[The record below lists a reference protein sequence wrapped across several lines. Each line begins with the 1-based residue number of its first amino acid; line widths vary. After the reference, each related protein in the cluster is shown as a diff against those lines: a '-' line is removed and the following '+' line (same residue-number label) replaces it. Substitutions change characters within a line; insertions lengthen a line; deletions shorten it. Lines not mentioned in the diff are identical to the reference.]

1 VLTPQSTQPAPSE
14 LASQRDQSATEEASS
29 KEPSQEGFVRSSKS
43 KIQPLSATE
52 PGNTSETEG
61 EKYLYGDGVQVDC
74 RRARQDFLAAAE
86 HSSTKAQSTLGT
98 MYATGH
104 CANRDLP
111 LAYHWF
117 AHAQHQEPR
126 NRIIQEDMK
135 ALWNQMSPEERRL
148 AKR

>member
-1 VLTPQSTQPAPSE
+1 
-14 LASQRDQSATEEASS
+14 
-29 KEPSQEGFVRSSKS
+29 
-43 KIQPLSATE
+43 
-52 PGNTSETEG
+52 
-61 EKYLYGDGVQVDC
+61 LYGDGVQVDC
-74 RRARQDFLAAAE
+74 GRARQDFLAAAE

-117 AHAQHQEPR
+117 ARVQRQEPR

-148 AKR
+148 AER